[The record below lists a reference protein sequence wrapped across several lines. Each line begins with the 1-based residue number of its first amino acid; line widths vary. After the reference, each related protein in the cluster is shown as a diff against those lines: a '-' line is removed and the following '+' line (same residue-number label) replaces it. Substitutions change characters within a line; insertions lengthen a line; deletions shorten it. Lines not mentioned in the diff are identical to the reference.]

1 MTEIR
6 SAPTLVILRGNSG
19 SGKTTIAHEVRR
31 RFGRGIALLEQD
43 YLCRVLL
50 REHGS
55 NGTPTVA
62 PEFIMTMVR
71 AALSSDYHVVLEG
84 ILHTDTN
91 GAPLRKLIA
100 EHPGPSAVFW
110 MQVSFDETLRRHA
123 GRPDLAHLSAETMA
137 SWYAPHDLLGV
148 PGERILAEESSVE
161 NSVSAILHDSG
172 LAGAAALTPC
182 PLVCRR
188 CAEKRHQAP
197 AATQGGVGK
206 GPES

>member
-1 MTEIR
+1 MGVWTHG
-6 SAPTLVILRGNSG
+6 AV
-19 SGKTTIAHEVRR
+19 
-31 RFGRGIALLEQD
+31 GRLSQD
-43 YLCRVLL
+43 YLRRIVL

-62 PEFIMTMVR
+62 PEFITTMVR

-84 ILHTDTN
+84 NLHTGPY

-123 GRPDLAHLSAETMA
+123 GRPGLAHISAETMA
-137 SWYAPHDLLGV
+137 SWYTPRDLLGV
-148 PGERILAEESSVE
+148 PGERIIAEESSVE

-188 CAEKRHQAP
+188 CAAKRHQAP
-197 AATQGGVGK
+197 AATKGGLGK

>member
-1 MTEIR
+1 MTEIT
-6 SAPTLVILRGNSG
+6 SPTLVILRGNSG
-19 SGKTTIAHEVRR
+19 GGKTTIAREVRR
-31 RFGRGIALLEQD
+31 RFGRGIALIEQD
-43 YLCRVLL
+43 YLRRVVL

-62 PEFIMTMVR
+62 PEFITTMVR
-71 AALSSDYHVVLEG
+71 AALSLDYHVVLEG
-84 ILHTDTN
+84 SLHTGPY

-123 GRPDLAHLSAETMA
+123 GRPGLAHISAETMA
-137 SWYAPHDLLGV
+137 SWYVPHDLLGV
-148 PGERILAEESSVE
+148 PGERIIAEESTVE

-188 CAEKRHQAP
+188 CAEKRDQAR
-197 AATQGGVGK
+197 AATQGGLGK
-206 GPES
+206 GSEP